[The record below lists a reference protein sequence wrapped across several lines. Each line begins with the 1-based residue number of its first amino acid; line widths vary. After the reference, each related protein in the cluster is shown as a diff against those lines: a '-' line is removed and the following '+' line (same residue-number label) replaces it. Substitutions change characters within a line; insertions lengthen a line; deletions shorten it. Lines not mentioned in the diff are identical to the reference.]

1 LGNQWRNQHENT
13 RRGSLF
19 ILACLEGTSALAASL
34 LGSGL
39 GVDHVGVVAR
49 DLDVAKSD
57 FEGLGFTVSSGGNFP
72 GGLSNKIINF
82 ENGTYV

>member
-1 LGNQWRNQHENT
+1 
-13 RRGSLF
+13 
-19 ILACLEGTSALAASL
+19 
-34 LGSGL
+34 
-39 GVDHVGVVAR
+39 VDHVGVVAR